1 MPKVL
6 LSVAELITLD
16 QALIETHAFFRDL
29 RNRTGVARL
38 IHYPSIPSDF
48 SESLTIHCAKL
59 FFGDGW
65 AAQFGGSISD
75 IQLCRND
82 ERQNVEVKATTQ
94 TGFQEF
100 KPKDLSADF
109 IVWIHFGNR
118 YINGAG
124 SILIY
129 VLHNPS
135 KYIRTPLRLKMPV
148 FLKLTHDGSVN
159 GDRRE
164 FEVDSL
170 QGLLSRRE

>member
-6 LSVAELITLD
+6 LSIKELVALD

-29 RNRTGVARL
+29 RNKTSIARL

-48 SESLTIHCAKL
+48 SESLTIHCVNL
-59 FFGDGW
+59 FFGNGW
-65 AAQFGGSISD
+65 TAQFGGSISD
-75 IQLCRND
+75 VQLCRND
-82 ERQNVEVKATTQ
+82 ERKIVEVKATTQ

-100 KPKDLSADF
+100 KLKDLSADF

-118 YINGAG
+118 YIDGVGN
-124 SILIY
+124 ILIY

-135 KYIRTPLRLKMPV
+135 KYIRRPLRLKMPV

-159 GDRRE
+159 GDRKE
-164 FEVDSL
+164 FKVDSL
-170 QGLLSRRE
+170 QSLL

>member
-6 LSVAELITLD
+6 LSVAEIVTLD

-29 RNRTGVARL
+29 RTRTGVARL

-48 SESLTIHCAKL
+48 SESLIVHCADL

-65 AAQFGGSISD
+65 KAQFGGSISD
-75 IQLCRND
+75 IQLTRNV
-82 ERQNVEVKATTQ
+82 EKKAVEVKATTQ
-94 TGFQEF
+94 TGFQEL

-109 IVWIHFGNR
+109 IVWIHFGTR

-124 SILIY
+124 SILFY
-129 VLHNPS
+129 VLHDPR
-135 KYIRTPLRLKMPV
+135 KYVHKPLRLKLPV
-148 FLKLTHDGSVN
+148 FLTLTNDGLVN
-159 GDRRE
+159 GDRRD

-170 QGLLSRRE
+170 QSLLSNRQ